1 MREGLYPLGLSGGG
15 HFDRAP
21 FSGTSILVPQLLRK
35 PTWLGKW
42 HFGQAY
48 SFGLFGRTRALP
60 KSIIPMRHQIQ
71 RYFMTRPPS
80 RSSSPTACRGSPI
93 PGRLSCRRLSYF
105 HSLQYNQR
113 HREHAGLLNFLKMK
127 SVLPL
132 LVPDNIVMSESFLD
146 FFDSLTDFIHYNH
159 STSTPRLA
167 RTNRHSLSA
176 SLMRDGPS
184 VALIRNLS

>member
-60 KSIIPMRHQIQ
+60 KSIIPTRHQIQ

-93 PGRLSCRRLSYF
+93 PGRSSC
-105 HSLQYNQR
+105 
-113 HREHAGLLNFLKMK
+113 
-127 SVLPL
+127 
-132 LVPDNIVMSESFLD
+132 NICGS
-146 FFDSLTDFIHYNH
+146 
-159 STSTPRLA
+159 
-167 RTNRHSLSA
+167 SLSPPEVGLGA
-176 SLMRDGPS
+176 VFDDGKYKGKGKDKDKDRGKDKDRDKGKDRGKGKGKGKGKEE
-184 VALIRNLS
+184 VFEEYIREGLHPL